1 MAHFC
6 STVKLLNNLLKVT
19 GKMESISQFKLCA
32 LLVFN
37 SIAMIG
43 CSDKTADVV
52 DDTKSSVS
60 EPKIL
65 SSTNAKEINSK
76 QHENNEMLTT
86 SSKSNNTPI
95 QANEGFIKV
104 ASKDPGQAAFDEFMN
119 SSFATE
125 LPTTKPDSKAVS
137 HTSMDEGKVK
147 LKIASLVPSKLNTEY
162 SDEWIERVKCK
173 NNSTNYFCSTKY
185 LKDVQKSKNRI
196 ILSKNEEVVISLRTV
211 PSEGD
216 EPTEFTLSYI
226 KNGVVYPTNLH
237 PDNFGDHGFYNTRY
251 ARVNGEACIYAKLT
265 EEDGRES
272 SHLYNCFIPSNN
284 LNDSMFSSLAPS
296 KNNIE
301 ILFSESD
308 LDKIEQTSYKHFSE
322 YKSEYDF

>member
-1 MAHFC
+1 MELLDHFKIFSSLIFGSIAITGC
-6 STVKLLNNLLKVT
+6 FDKSTDVIDDPKVSISESKEASHNSDDANKVT
-19 GKMESISQFKLCA
+19 
-32 LLVFN
+32 
-37 SIAMIG
+37 
-43 CSDKTADVV
+43 SDQKKDMGMVAT
-52 DDTKSSVS
+52 
-60 EPKIL
+60 
-65 SSTNAKEINSK
+65 SSTNNDNS
-76 QHENNEMLTT
+76 
-86 SSKSNNTPI
+86 I
-95 QANEGFIKV
+95 QADNGFIKV

-125 LPTTKPDSKAVS
+125 LPTTKPDSKALS
-137 HTSMDEGKVK
+137 QTSMDEEKIN
-147 LKIASLVPSKLNTEY
+147 LKIASLVPSKLNTGY
-162 SDEWIERVKCK
+162 SDEWIERVKCE
-173 NNSTNYFCSTKY
+173 NNSSNYFCSTKY

-216 EPTEFTLSYI
+216 EPTELTLSYV

-237 PDNFGDHGFYNTRY
+237 PDNFGDHGFHNTRY

-272 SHLYNCFIPSNN
+272 SNLYNCFIPSDN

-296 KNNIE
+296 KNNVE

-308 LDKIEQTSYKHFSE
+308 LDKIEQTSYKYFSE